1 MISYIV
7 DPINNVLWGNGQIL
21 IYLLLFAGFWFSYKL
36 GFVQLRQFKYMFSVM
51 KNSTT
56 SDKSGISSFQALCT
70 GLSARV
76 GTGNLAG
83 VAMAI

>member
-51 KNSTT
+51 KNSTRT
-56 SDKSGISSFQALCT
+56 RVTRLQARNCRC
-70 GLSARV
+70 SR
-76 GTGNLAG
+76 
-83 VAMAI
+83 IK